1 MTARAFALFG
11 TAIGTCA
18 IAWGTRGIVW
28 LRLPHSDEHALRL
41 SAVRHLPEAL
51 ESMPPPGIDLAIRD
65 IIRLLAGETAD
76 LSRIA
81 LDMTDVP
88 AFKRQVYEIARE
100 IPPGETMTY
109 GAIAQ
114 RLGDVTLSRAVGQA
128 LGQNPF
134 PIVVPCHRV
143 LAANGKA
150 GGFSARGGVATKMR
164 MLSIER
170 ARTGAAP
177 TLFDTIGG
185 LPLAAAR

>member
-1 MTARAFALFG
+1 MTARAFALFA

-28 LRLPHSDEHALRL
+28 IQLPQDDEAAARRR
-41 SAVRHLPEAL
+41 AFRKLPDATETLA
-51 ESMPPPGIDLAIRD
+51 PPGVDLAIRD
-65 IIRLLAGETAD
+65 MARLMAGEAAD

-81 LDMTDVP
+81 LDMSDVP
-88 AFKRQVYEIARE
+88 EFNRRVYAIARE

-109 GAIAQ
+109 GAVAR
-114 RLGDVTLSRAVGQA
+114 RLGDITLARAVGSA

-143 LAANGKA
+143 LAADGKT
-150 GGFSARGGVATKMR
+150 GGFSARGGVTTKMR

-170 ARTGAAP
+170 ARTGAMP
-177 TLFDTIGG
+177 GLFDAIGG

>member
-1 MTARAFALFG
+1 MTARAFALFQ

-18 IAWGTRGIVW
+18 IAWGARGIVW
-28 LRLPHSDEHALRL
+28 LRLPHHDEHALRL
-41 SAVRHLPEAL
+41 SAIRRFPDAGETL
-51 ESMPPPGIDLAIRD
+51 PPPGVDLAIRD
-65 IIRLLAGETAD
+65 IVRLLAGEAVD
-76 LSRIA
+76 LSRVA
-81 LDMTDVP
+81 LDMTGVP
-88 AFKRQVYEIARE
+88 EFNRQVYAIARE

-109 GAIAQ
+109 GAIA
-114 RLGDVTLSRAVGQA
+114 RRIGDVTLSRAVGQA

-143 LAANGKA
+143 LAANGKT

-170 ARTGAAP
+170 ARTGSAP

-185 LPLAAAR
+185 LPLLATR